1 MHYQTKREHNRND
14 NYGKNQFIDLIL
26 KNCISF
32 TKKKEFKEEL
42 NNLIA
47 PFISLLLKEIYPYIF
62 FTLLFAFTS
71 FIILLVILYI
81 LVKTHK
87 QEILLGK

>member
-1 MHYQTKREHNRND
+1 MHYQTKRETKRNN
-14 NYGKNQFIDLIL
+14 NYGKNQFIDSIL
-26 KNCISF
+26 NNCISY
-32 TKKKEFKEEL
+32 TKKKEFKDEL

-71 FIILLVILYI
+71 FIILLGILYI
-81 LVKTHK
+81 LVKTYK
-87 QEILLGK
+87 QEILMGK